1 MGIHRQFQ
9 WYYRT
14 SSSSLQSF
22 RLSLKNTSYVEPLT
36 KVGLSR
42 KSELL
47 AAVLKWDTFCCL
59 QAFFP
64 FFSTFRPLINDGT
77 RTQWDRQYLKI
88 GQFLFPSFLGL
99 SFLIQKKKFRY
110 LPACASL
117 LFLKPIGSF
126 LFQLGKSYY
135 DPSGTYNW
143 VTSSCFKI
151 NTQISFDFSLYV
163 LSPFGPRRWKLFII

>member
-59 QAFFP
+59 QASFP
-64 FFSTFRPLINDGT
+64 FFPTFRPLINDGT

-126 LFQLGKSYY
+126 LSNLERAIMIHQALTIELLQAALKLIHRFHLIFPSMFYLLLGPEDGNYS
-135 DPSGTYNW
+135 
-143 VTSSCFKI
+143 
-151 NTQISFDFSLYV
+151 
-163 LSPFGPRRWKLFII
+163 